1 MEQGLLKYVFV
12 AAAAIGLMALS
23 PTGEWRKG
31 DPDVE
36 KCMFEYAAIDAV
48 VQQAGTTD
56 AEYAR
61 IEGFPYFRLNRF
73 LASYDFAT
81 LNPAQRTEWID
92 HLVQADKDERAIEIG
107 NLPAVKRGELYG
119 RLERDSV
126 TSIKACADSLRAFD
140 HQKPDAHKAL
150 PPRAVV
156 GGSDAAPAKTIVRTP
171 EQLATL
177 TAAAPPPATGTTVF
191 EPMGTKPMSAYTV
204 KLVVNQARSKELKI
218 PKPKEEA
225 AERLIGSFAPMVRV
239 TGEPDESMV
248 IPVWKDGKI
257 ASEYNAAVAYARFSQ
272 AKWKGEPVLQ
282 ISYFIWFKAQPL
294 DGLIWRV
301 TLGADGKPLAYD
313 TIHTDGSNYLLLL
326 DGGLRAPGAAK
337 LPDIPDGSR
346 LVLSIDGATHDIR
359 HVGAWDGVTRDNYLL
374 VEYDRLRRL
383 YHRDGETRS
392 LFDASGNSGTGPN
405 APRQWSH
412 HKLANGAY
420 FDAPDLLEKLTSAK

>member
-1 MEQGLLKYVFV
+1 MEQGLFKYVFV
-12 AAAAIGLMALS
+12 VAAAIGLMALS

-31 DPDVE
+31 DPAVE
-36 KCMFEYAAIDAV
+36 KCMSEYTAIDAV
-48 VQQAGTTD
+48 VQQAGTID

-73 LASYDFAT
+73 LASYDFAA
-81 LNPAQRTEWID
+81 LNAAQRTEWVD
-92 HLVQADKDERAIEIG
+92 HLVKADKDERAIEIG

-119 RLERDSV
+119 RLERDPV
-126 TSIKACADSLRAFD
+126 TSTKACADSLRAFD

-156 GGSDAAPAKTIVRTP
+156 SGSDAAPARTAIRTP
-171 EQLATL
+171 EQLAAL
-177 TAAAPPPATGTTVF
+177 TAATPPPVTGTTVF

-204 KLVVNQARSKELKI
+204 KLVVNQSRSKELKI
-218 PKPKEEA
+218 PAPKEEA

-301 TLGADGKPLAYD
+301 TLGADGNPLAYD

-326 DGGLRAPGAAK
+326 DGSLRAPGAAK
-337 LPDIPDGSR
+337 LPEIPDGSR

-383 YHRDGETRS
+383 YYRDGETRS
-392 LFDASGNSGTGPN
+392 LFDATGTSGTGPT
-405 APRQWSH
+405 APRQWGH